1 MAAWCKDLY
10 RARLGDEGALAVY
23 RGAHRPRVRG
33 GRNEGGEEE
42 EEAEGEDPE
51 DPATEPEGDAV
62 FEGPVAPPHLD
73 IHAIFDMPQEEDEE
87 QEEENEDVDSQQA
100 FGSQLVAAPSIAS
113 LEADSQPSSEHII
126 EVPNSPGECSNMVHM
141 MIVVFACCQF

>member
-1 MAAWCKDLY
+1 M
-10 RARLGDEGALAVY
+10 Y

-33 GRNEGGEEE
+33 GRDEGGE

-100 FGSQLVAAPSIAS
+100 FGSQIVAAPSIAS

-141 MIVVFACCQF
+141 MIVVFACCQL